1 MCVWGMQVLSSG
13 AACTPKCTPNSNTH
27 THTYRDPLVVFASA
41 PAEARETER
50 ATFFSR
56 SLPFIARVSG
66 ECSGEVLKDLDFS
79 KCNRF
84 KNQAQGAKGG
94 WGPEAK
100 SCSGEIYPM
109 EGDQGAWDSEFQPEP
124 SNPRHQTQ
132 AQLLTGSVTQ
142 GQSAG
147 DLGLTKTKFNQRDS
161 HGSSEMR
168 GKGLKKREGVG
179 NAPAHEDSWGMER
192 RPSNPKN
199 IYLKL
204 SGLSRYSYS
213 SSPFPPFKCP
223 TLYISVPSKCQS
235 FSWVLAPETLRIQAS
250 GHFLNTG
257 GSQPTAQ
264 GSHAP
269 RWSMPQ
275 P

>member
-1 MCVWGMQVLSSG
+1 MLPVPLN
-13 AACTPKCTPNSNTH
+13 APLTPTH
-27 THTYRDPLVVFASA
+27 THMQRPTSGIAT
-41 PAEARETER
+41 ETER

-66 ECSGEVLKDLDFS
+66 ECSGEVLKDLDIS

-84 KNQAQGAKGG
+84 KNQARGAKGR
-94 WGPEAK
+94 WGLEAK

-109 EGDQGAWDSEFQPEP
+109 EGDQGTWDSNSEFQPEP
-124 SNPRHQTQ
+124 SNPCHQTQ

-168 GKGLKKREGVG
+168 GKG

-204 SGLSRYSYS
+204 SGLSRSSYS

-223 TLYISVPSKCQS
+223 TLYISVPSKCQG

-250 GHFLNTG
+250 GHFLSTE
-257 GSQPTAQ
+257 TAQ
-264 GSHAP
+264 DSHAP